1 MSRIKELLEDEH
13 NISISHI
20 DDEYRY
26 EQYNARERE
35 IVSSRTLEV
44 DDSTNVLTELFKSFA
59 DIFGDTKQ
67 S

>member
-13 NISISHI
+13 NIAISHI

-59 DIFGDTKQ
+59 DIFGGTKQ

>member
-1 MSRIKELLEDEH
+1 MSRIKELLEDEY
-13 NISISHI
+13 NVAINHI

-35 IVSSRTLEV
+35 IVSSRTLKV
-44 DDSTNVLTELFKSFA
+44 AKSTDTLNELFKSFA
-59 DIFGDTKQ
+59 DIFGGTKQ